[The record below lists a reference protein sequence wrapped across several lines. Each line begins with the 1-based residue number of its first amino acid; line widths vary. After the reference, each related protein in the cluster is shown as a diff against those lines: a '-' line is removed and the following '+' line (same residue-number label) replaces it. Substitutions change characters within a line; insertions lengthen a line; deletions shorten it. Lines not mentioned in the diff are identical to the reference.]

1 MIRGKGSNMF
11 KKNEKRKKEK
21 AVNKEY
27 TPEETIARKKKLLKR
42 IIGDT
47 IFKVVFIVAIF
58 VAAFMFVFGIATV
71 ETDDMYPAV
80 RQGDVAIYF
89 RLGELMNNDVVLY
102 EAGDKTRIGR
112 IQATDGAEINKT
124 EGNKLSIDGN
134 IQPVQERSGLYYE
147 TEVSKYD
154 MLEYPS
160 VVPQGAYLVLG
171 DKRSDAIDS
180 RSLGYIEKTNIK
192 GKVFTIIRRRGL

>member
-1 MIRGKGSNMF
+1 MF
-11 KKNEKRKKEK
+11 KKKENRGKEK
-21 AVNKEY
+21 AAAKEY

-47 IFKVVFIVAIF
+47 IFKVIFIVAIF
-58 VAAFMFVFGIATV
+58 VAAFTFVFGITTV

-89 RLGELMNNDVVLY
+89 RLGELMNSDVVLY

-112 IQATDGAEINKT
+112 VQAIEGAEINKT
-124 EGNKLSIDGN
+124 EGHKLSIDGN
-134 IQPVQERSGLYYE
+134 IQPVQERAGMYYE
-147 TEVSKYD
+147 TKVSKYD

-160 VVPQGAYLVLG
+160 VVPSGAYLVLG
-171 DKRSDAIDS
+171 DKRSEAVDS
-180 RSLGYIEKTNIK
+180 RSLGYIEKTDIK